1 MLTNVL
7 GNKHTIETSPLAL
20 NPGCLKNEGAD
31 AKRPPQEIPH
41 ERSVELHCG
50 PPLEQPKDDA
60 NRNQANETAITKL
73 LDNCDQIA
81 DNVTSDKADHST
93 KENLKQDTNCYQ
105 EQSHFY
111 YLAKPL
117 FDCIKHL
124 RFPFCGAN
132 RPD

>member
-1 MLTNVL
+1 M
-7 GNKHTIETSPLAL
+7 
-20 NPGCLKNEGAD
+20 
-31 AKRPPQEIPH
+31 RPPREIPH
-41 ERSVELHCG
+41 DRSVELHCG

-81 DNVTSDKADHST
+81 DNVTSDKADHSA